1 MHNKSTMNHQSNQMQ
16 SRKRLT
22 IPALAASATLACA
35 GLLAVKATSA
45 PQDSE
50 RVETARAALEKWA
63 DTRRLI
69 SKERNDWALGKEILN
84 DRIALVERE
93 IESLKVRLSETSG
106 SIVEADKKV
115 AELSAEEAQLK
126 EDSAAL
132 AGLVWGFEQRTSQ
145 LVKRVPPPIA
155 ERVKPLSQRLPGTPD
170 NKLSL
175 AERFQN
181 IVGILNE
188 VNKFQRDIALV
199 SEVRVLAD
207 GSSAEVTT
215 VYFGLGQ
222 AYYATANGKSAGRG
236 SATAEGWIWVPAN
249 ESAAEI
255 SRMIA
260 VLKNEQVASFVSVPL
275 RVDG

>member
-1 MHNKSTMNHQSNQMQ
+1 MNRQADQTAS
-16 SRKRLT
+16 KKKL
-22 IPALAASATLACA
+22 ILPVIAAGATLACA
-35 GLLAVKATSA
+35 GLLAVQATSA

-69 SKERNDWALGKEILN
+69 SKERNDWVLGKEILN
-84 DRIALVERE
+84 DRIGLVERE
-93 IESLKVRLSETSG
+93 IESLKTRLAETSG
-106 SIVEADKKV
+106 SIVDADRKV
-115 AELSAEEAQLK
+115 AELAAEEAKLK
-126 EDSAAL
+126 EGSAAL
-132 AGLVWGFEQRTSQ
+132 AQLVWGFEQRTSQ
-145 LVKRVPPPIA
+145 LVKRLPPPIA
-155 ERVKPLSQRLPGTPD
+155 ERIKPLSQRLPDAPD
-170 NKLSL
+170 SKLSL

-188 VNKFQRDIALV
+188 VNKFQRDIAVV
-199 SEVRVLAD
+199 SEVRTLAD

-222 AYYATANGKSAGRG
+222 AYYATANGKAAGRG
-236 SATAEGWIWVPAN
+236 SASAEGWIWVPAN
-249 ESAAEI
+249 ESAADI